1 MAVLAINGGKP
12 VRDKELPNYSVM
24 GEREARKAYEV
35 VKNGILSDYLGCW
48 GDNFFGGE
56 EVQAF
61 EREWAKAFEVKYAIT
76 VNSNS
81 TGLFCALGAT
91 GIGPGDEVIVTPY
104 SMSISASV
112 PLFFGAIPVFADIEE
127 DFFCLDPDD
136 IQRKIT
142 DRTKAILI
150 VDLFGQSYA
159 CEEVNA
165 IAKKHNL
172 KIIEDAAQAPWGRYK
187 DSWTGTN
194 GDIGVFSLN
203 YHKHIHTG
211 EGGVIVTNDDNLA
224 LRCQLIRNHA
234 EAVLDELDTET
245 NMDDMIGLNFR
256 MTEIEAGIGR
266 IQLKRLPDLVEKRLT
281 NIARL
286 EERLGEIDF
295 LLMPAIR
302 PKTKH
307 VFYVHAMKY
316 DHEKAMNVSRA
327 NFVKAVNA
335 ELMPSGINKTRN
347 SYVCAGYVKPLYKQK
362 LYQKRSAFSKM
373 NYPFALFP
381 PHGIDYSQVY
391 CPVVE
396 KMHSEELIY
405 HDLIH
410 ASLNDE
416 DMDDIAT
423 AFLKVAEHLSELK

>member
-1 MAVLAINGGKP
+1 MAILAINGGKP
-12 VRDKELPNYSVM
+12 VRDKELPNNSVM
-24 GEREARKAYEV
+24 GEQEAKKAYEI
-35 VKNGILSDYLGCW
+35 VKTGILSDYLGGW
-48 GDNFFGGE
+48 GDKFFGGE
-56 EVQAF
+56 QVQAF
-61 EREWAKAFEVKYAIT
+61 EREWAEAFKVKHAIT

-81 TGLFCALGAT
+81 TGLFCALGAV

-104 SMSISASV
+104 SMSVSASA

-127 DFFCLDPDD
+127 DFYCLDPDD
-136 IQRKIT
+136 IEKKIT

-150 VDLFGQSYA
+150 VDLFGQSYS

-165 IAKKHNL
+165 ISKKHNL
-172 KIIEDAAQAPWGRYK
+172 KVIEDAAQAPWGRYK

-211 EGGVIVTNDDNLA
+211 EGGVIVTNDDDLA

-234 EAVLDELDTET
+234 EAVLDEIDMEIDMG
-245 NMDDMIGLNFR
+245 NMIGLNFR

-266 IQLKRLPDLVEKRLT
+266 IQLQKLPGLVEKRRA

-286 EERLGEIDF
+286 EERLEEIDF
-295 LLMPAIR
+295 LSLPAIR
-302 PKTKH
+302 PQTKH
-307 VFYVHAMKY
+307 AFYVHAMKY
-316 DHEKAMNVSRA
+316 DQEKAVNVSRD
-327 NFVKAVNA
+327 NFVQAVNM
-335 ELMPSGINKTRN
+335 ELMPSGKNRTKN
-347 SYVCAGYVKPLYKQK
+347 SYLSAGYVKPLYKQK
-362 LYQKRSAFSKM
+362 LYQKRTGFGAINF
-373 NYPFALFP
+373 PFNLLP
-381 PHGIDYSQVY
+381 EHEIDYNQVN

-396 KMHSEELIY
+396 KMHFEQLIY

-416 DMDDIAT
+416 DMDDIAA
-423 AFLKVAEHLSELK
+423 AFLKVALNLNELK

>member
-1 MAVLAINGGKP
+1 VAVLAINGGKP
-12 VRDKELPNYSVM
+12 VRDKELPNNSVM
-24 GEREARKAYEV
+24 GEREARKAYEI
-35 VKNGILSDYLGCW
+35 VKTGILSDYLGCW

-56 EVQAF
+56 QVKAF
-61 EREWAKAFEVKYAIT
+61 EREWAEAFNVKHAIT

-91 GIGPGDEVIVTPY
+91 GVGPGDEVIVTPY
-104 SMSISASV
+104 SMSVSASV

-159 CEEVNA
+159 CERVNA

-172 KIIEDAAQAPWGRYK
+172 KVIEDAAQAPWGKYK

-234 EAVLDELDTET
+234 EAVTDELDTEIDMG
-245 NMDDMIGLNFR
+245 NMIGLNFR

-266 IQLKRLPDLVEKRLT
+266 IQLQKLPELVEKRRA

-286 EERLGEIDF
+286 EQRLGEIDF
-295 LLMPAIR
+295 LSMPAIR
-302 PKTKH
+302 PKTTH
-307 VFYVHAMKY
+307 AFYVHAMKY
-316 DHEKAMNVSRA
+316 NQEKAINVSRA

-335 ELMPSGINKTRN
+335 ELMPYGTNKTRN
-347 SYVCAGYVKPLYKQK
+347 SYVCAGYVKPLYKLK
-362 LYQKRSAFSKM
+362 LYQKRSGFGSM
-373 NYPFALFP
+373 NFPFNLLP
-381 PHGIDYSQVY
+381 EHQIDYHQVS

-396 KMHSEELIY
+396 KMHFKQLIY

-416 DMDDIAT
+416 DMDDIAA

>member
-24 GEREARKAYEV
+24 GEGEARKAYEV

-61 EREWAKAFEVKYAIT
+61 EREWAKAFEVKHAIT

-91 GIGPGDEVIVTPY
+91 GVGPGDEVIVTPY
-104 SMSISASV
+104 SMSVSASV
-112 PLFFGAIPVFADIEE
+112 PFFFGAIPVFADIEE

-150 VDLFGQSYA
+150 VDLFGQSFA
-159 CEEVNA
+159 CEEVNT
-165 IAKKHNL
+165 IARKHNL
-172 KIIEDAAQAPWGRYK
+172 KVIEDAAQAPWGRYK

-211 EGGVIVTNDDNLA
+211 EGGVIVTNDDDLA

-234 EAVLDELDTET
+234 EAVIDELDTEID
-245 NMDDMIGLNFR
+245 MDNMIGLNFR

-266 IQLKRLPDLVEKRLT
+266 VQLQKLPGVVEKRRA
-281 NIARL
+281 NVARL
-286 EERLGEIDF
+286 EERLREIDF
-295 LLMPAIR
+295 LSMPAVR
-302 PKTKH
+302 SETKH
-307 VFYVHAMKY
+307 AFYVHAMKY
-316 DHEKAMNVSRA
+316 NQKKAMDVSRA
-327 NFVKAVNA
+327 NFVKAVNM
-335 ELMPSGINKTRN
+335 ELMPSGTNKTRN
-347 SYVCAGYVKPLYKQK
+347 SYVCAGYVKPLYKLK
-362 LYQKRSAFSKM
+362 LYQKRSGFSKM
-373 NYPFALFP
+373 AYPFELSLQR
-381 PHGIDYSQVY
+381 GIDYSQVC

-396 KMHSEELIY
+396 KMHSEQLIY

-416 DMDDIAT
+416 DMADIAK

>member
-24 GEREARKAYEV
+24 GKEEATKAYEV

-48 GDNFFGGE
+48 GDNFYGGE

-61 EREWAKAFEVKYAIT
+61 EREWAKAFEVKHAIT

-91 GIGPGDEVIVTPY
+91 GVGPGDEVIVTPY
-104 SMSISASV
+104 SMSVSASV
-112 PLFFGAIPVFADIEE
+112 PFFFGAIPVFADIEE
-127 DFFCLDPDD
+127 DFFCLNPDD
-136 IQRKIT
+136 IQGKIT

-172 KIIEDAAQAPWGRYK
+172 KIIEDAAQAPWGRYG

-194 GDIGVFSLN
+194 GDVGVFSLN
-203 YHKHIHTG
+203 FHKHIHTG
-211 EGGVIVTNDDNLA
+211 EGGVIVTNDDDLA

-245 NMDDMIGLNFR
+245 DMGDMIGLNFR

-266 IQLKRLPDLVEKRLT
+266 IQLKKLPGLVEKRLSH
-281 NIARL
+281 IARL
-286 EERLGEIDF
+286 EERLRKIDF
-295 LLMPAIR
+295 LSMPAVR
-302 PKTKH
+302 PKTRH
-307 VFYVHAMKY
+307 AFYVHAMKY
-316 DHEKAMNVSRA
+316 NQEKAMNVSRP

-335 ELMPSGINKTRN
+335 ELMPSGTNKTRN
-347 SYVCAGYVKPLYKQK
+347 SYVCAGYVKPLYKLK
-362 LYQKRSAFSKM
+362 LYQERSRLGKT
-373 NYPFALFP
+373 NYPFGLFMQ
-381 PHGIDYSQVY
+381 HGIDYSQVC

-396 KMHSEELIY
+396 KMHCEQLVY

-410 ASLNDE
+410 ASLSD
-416 DMDDIAT
+416 DDVADIAS
-423 AFLKVAEHLSELK
+423 AFLKVAEHLRELK

>member
-24 GEREARKAYEV
+24 GEGEARKAYEV

-61 EREWAKAFEVKYAIT
+61 EREWAKAFEVKHAIT

-91 GIGPGDEVIVTPY
+91 GVGPGDEVIVTPY
-104 SMSISASV
+104 SMSVSASV
-112 PLFFGAIPVFADIEE
+112 PFFFGAIPVFADIEE

-150 VDLFGQSYA
+150 VDLFGQSYD
-159 CEEVNA
+159 CKEVNA
-165 IAKKHNL
+165 IAKKHDL
-172 KIIEDAAQAPWGRYK
+172 KVIEDAAQAPWGRYE

-211 EGGVIVTNDDNLA
+211 EGGVIVTDNDDLA

-234 EAVLDELDTET
+234 EAVLDELDTEIDMG
-245 NMDDMIGLNFR
+245 NMIGLNFR

-266 IQLKRLPDLVEKRLT
+266 IQLQKLPGLVEKRRT
-281 NIARL
+281 NKARL
-286 EERLGEIDF
+286 EERLGGIDF
-295 LLMPAIR
+295 LSMPAIR

-307 VFYVHAMKY
+307 ALYVHAMKY
-316 DHEKAMNVSRA
+316 NQKKAMDVSRA
-327 NFVKAVNA
+327 NFVKAVNM
-335 ELMPSGINKTRN
+335 ELMPSGSNKTRN

-362 LYQKRSAFSKM
+362 LYQKRIDFGKM
-373 NYPFALFP
+373 NYPFGLFP
-381 PHGIDYSQVY
+381 QNEIDYSQVC

-396 KMHSEELIY
+396 KMYSQQLIY